1 MKVCLVSAPT
11 ANEFDDRTMGEVD
24 ALRTIAEHAPL
35 GVLSLAAVLEGQGLS
50 PEVVDLNRLYYDFR
64 RSKACSEKDFSCF
77 AASYFRERQFDFVG
91 FSSVCSSY
99 PVTLRIACEVKRLQ
113 PASVV
118 AFGGPQA
125 SAVDVATLEVYAPI
139 DLVVRGEA
147 EQTLPQLLEALAQGR
162 LPDNVPGITFRRD
175 GKIVHNPDA
184 AGIADLDALPFP
196 AFHLL
201 PDIQSCRFMPL
212 ELGRGCPFACT
223 FCSTNDFFR
232 RRFRLKSP
240 ARMLGEM
247 RRMKATYGIDTFDLV
262 HDMFTVDR
270 KRVVAFC
277 EALLGSSDKFYWGCS
292 ARTDCIDEELIEL
305 MASAGCRGIFFGI
318 ETGSARM
325 QKIIDK
331 RLDLADSAARVRA
344 CDRAKI
350 KTAVSLIV
358 GFPEETK
365 DDLRATVGFFMDSL
379 RCHHADPQMVILAP
393 LAGTPIHQQHK
404 ASLFLRDEDA
414 DSDMSYRGWDQGPEE
429 KRMIAEHPEI
439 FPNFYSVPTPFLDH
453 EFLKELRDFLLNG
466 IKTTRR
472 LLLELRLAGADMLAV
487 FEDWRAWRQTSKP
500 GPARNDLVAY
510 YAGESFPHD
519 LLEFV
524 ETQYLSLTTAPLQK
538 TGVIPLKR

>member
-1 MKVCLVSAPT
+1 MKVCLVGAPT
-11 ANEFDDRTMGEVD
+11 AHEFEDRTMGEAD

-35 GVLSLAAVLEGQGLS
+35 GVLTLASVLEERGWH

-64 RSKACSEKDFSCF
+64 KANETGENDFSRF
-77 AASYFRERQFDFVG
+77 AAAYFRDRQFDFIG
-91 FSSVCSSY
+91 FGSVCSSY
-99 PVTLRIACEVKRLQ
+99 PVTVRIACEVKRQQ

-125 SAVDVATLEVYAPI
+125 SAVDVATLKAYAPI

-147 EQTLPQLLEALAQGR
+147 EQTLPQLLEALAQGHP
-162 LPDNVPGITFRRD
+162 LDGISGITFRRD
-175 GKIVHNPDA
+175 GEIVRTPDG
-184 AGIADLDALPFP
+184 AGITDLDSLPFP

-201 PDIQSCRFMPL
+201 PDMGTCRFMPL

-240 ARMLGEM
+240 ARMLEEM
-247 RRMKATYGIDTFDLV
+247 RRVKATYGIDTFELV

-270 KRVVAFC
+270 KRVAAFC
-277 EALLGSSDKFYWGCS
+277 EALLASSEKFYWGCS

-305 MASAGCRGIFFGI
+305 MARAGCRGIFFGI

-331 RLDLADSAARVRA
+331 GLDLVESAARVRS
-344 CDRAKI
+344 CDKSKI

-365 DDLRATVGFFMDSL
+365 EDLRSTVAFFMDSL
-379 RCHHADPQMVILAP
+379 RCEHADPQLVILAP
-393 LAGTPIHQQHK
+393 LAGTPIHRQHK
-404 ASLFLRDEDA
+404 EKLFLEDA
-414 DSDMSYRGWDQGPEE
+414 DSDLSYRGWDQGPEE
-429 KRMIAEHPEI
+429 KKMIAEHPEI
-439 FPNFYSVPTPFLDH
+439 FPNFYSVPAPYLDQ
-453 EFLKELRDFLLNG
+453 ELLKELRDFLLNG
-466 IKTTRR
+466 IKTARR
-472 LLLELRLAGADMLAV
+472 FLLDLRLAGADMLSV
-487 FEDWRAWRQTSKP
+487 FEDWRAWRQDRTA
-500 GPARNDLVAY
+500 GFARNDFAAY
-510 YAGESFPHD
+510 YAGNSFPHD

-524 ETQYLSLTTAPLQK
+524 ETQYLSANQK
-538 TGVIPLKR
+538 TRQG

>member
-1 MKVCLVSAPT
+1 MRVCLVGAPT
-11 ANEFDDRTMGEVD
+11 AHEFDDSSMSE
-24 ALRTIAEHAPL
+24 AESLRAIAEHAPL
-35 GVLSLAAVLEGQGLS
+35 GVLSLASVLEERGLR

-64 RSKACSEKDFSCF
+64 RKNDKNEDDFGRF
-77 AASYFRERQFDFVG
+77 AASYFREPKFDFIG
-91 FSSVCSSY
+91 FGSVCSSY

-113 PASVV
+113 PDSIV

-125 SAVDVATLEVYAPI
+125 SAVDVATLEAYAPI

-147 EQTLPQLLEALAQGR
+147 EQTLPQLLDALAQDHA
-162 LPDNVPGITFRRD
+162 LDDVPGITYRRG
-175 GKIVHNPDA
+175 GKISRTPDGG
-184 AGIADLDALPFP
+184 GITDLDNLPFP

-201 PDIQSCRFMPL
+201 PDLEKCRFMPL
-212 ELGRGCPFACT
+212 ELGRGCPFSCT

-240 ARMLGEM
+240 KRMLEEM
-247 RRMKATYGIDTFDLV
+247 RRIKATYGHDTFELV

-277 EALLGSSDKFYWGCS
+277 EALLQSPDKFYWGCS

-331 RLDLADSAARVRA
+331 GLDMADSAARVRS
-344 CDRAKI
+344 CSKFEI

-365 DDLRATVGFFMDSL
+365 EDLRSTIGFFMDSL
-379 RCHHADPQMVILAP
+379 RSDHADPQLVILAP

-404 ASLFLRDEDA
+404 HELFLDDA
-414 DSDMSYRGWDQGPEE
+414 DSNMAYRGWDQGPEE
-429 KRMIAEHPEI
+429 KKMINEHPDI

-466 IKTTRR
+466 IKTARP
-472 LLLELRLAGADMLAV
+472 LLRELRIAGADMLVV
-487 FEDWRAWRQTSKP
+487 FEQWRAWRRKNK
-500 GPARNDLVAY
+500 GDLERDDLAAY
-510 YAGESFPHD
+510 YAADSFPHD
-519 LLEFV
+519 LMEFV
-524 ETQYLSLTTAPLQK
+524 EAQYLSVTKAADS
-538 TGVIPLKR
+538 

>member
-1 MKVCLVSAPT
+1 MKVCLVGAPT
-11 ANEFDDRTMGEVD
+11 AHEFDDRALGEAEAD
-24 ALRTIAEHAPL
+24 ALRAIAEHAPL
-35 GVLSLAAVLEGQGLS
+35 GVLSLAAVLEERGLH

-64 RSKACSEKDFSCF
+64 RNNESNESDFSRF
-77 AASYFRERQFDFVG
+77 ATSYFREREFDFVG
-91 FSSVCSSY
+91 FGSVCSSY
-99 PVTLRIACEVKRLQ
+99 PVTLRIACEVKRQQ
-113 PASVV
+113 PASIV

-125 SAVDVATLEVYAPI
+125 SAVDVATLEAYAPI

-147 EQTLPQLLEALAQGR
+147 EQTLPQLLDALAQGR

-175 GKIVHNPDA
+175 GKIVRNPDA
-184 AGIADLDALPFP
+184 EGITDLDTLPFP

-201 PDIQSCRFMPL
+201 PDMGTCRFMPL

-240 ARMLGEM
+240 ARMLEEM
-247 RRMKATYGIDTFDLV
+247 RRVKATYGIDTFELV

-270 KRVVAFC
+270 KRVAAFC
-277 EALLGSSDKFYWGCS
+277 EALLASSDRFYWGCS

-305 MASAGCRGIFFGI
+305 MASAGCRGVFFGI

-325 QKIIDK
+325 QKVIDK
-331 RLDLADSAARVRA
+331 RLDLKDSAARVRS
-344 CDRAKI
+344 CSKSKI

-365 DDLRATVGFFMDSL
+365 DDLRSTVGFFTDSL
-379 RCHHADPQMVILAP
+379 RCDHADPQLVILAP

-404 ASLFLRDEDA
+404 KDLFLEDS

-429 KRMIAEHPEI
+429 KKMIAEHPDI

-466 IKTTRR
+466 IKTARR
-472 LLLELRLAGADMLAV
+472 LLLELRLAGADMLYV
-487 FEDWRAWRQTSKP
+487 FEEWRAWRGSNKA
-500 GPARNDLVAY
+500 GLSRDDLAAY
-510 YAGESFPHD
+510 YASDSFPHD

-524 ETQYLSLTTAPLQK
+524 KTQYLSESK
-538 TGVIPLKR
+538 TPAEVSA

>member
-1 MKVCLVSAPT
+1 MKVCLVGAPT
-11 ANEFDDRTMGEVD
+11 ANEFDNHAMSEAD
-24 ALRTIAEHAPL
+24 ALRNIAEHAPL
-35 GVLSLAAVLEGQGLS
+35 GVLSLAAVLEEQGLR

-64 RSKACSEKDFSCF
+64 RNHESNESDFSSF

-91 FSSVCSSY
+91 FGSVCSSY
-99 PVTLRIACEVKRLQ
+99 PVTLRIACEVKRQQ
-113 PASVV
+113 PATVV

-125 SAVDVATLEVYAPI
+125 SAVDVATLEAYTPI

-147 EQTLPQLLEALAQGR
+147 EQTLPQLLDALAQDR
-162 LPDNVPGITFRRD
+162 PLDDVPGITFRRD
-175 GKIVHNPDA
+175 GKIVRNPDGG
-184 AGIADLDALPFP
+184 GITDLDSLPFP

-201 PDIQSCRFMPL
+201 PDMGMCRFMPL

-240 ARMLGEM
+240 ARMLEEM
-247 RRMKATYGIDTFDLV
+247 RRVKATYGIDTFELV

-270 KRVVAFC
+270 KRVAAFC
-277 EALLGSSDKFYWGCS
+277 EALLASPDKFYWGCS

-331 RLDLADSAARVRA
+331 GLDLKHSAARVRS
-344 CDRAKI
+344 CSKSKI

-358 GFPEETK
+358 GFPEETQE
-365 DDLRATVGFFMDSL
+365 DLRSTIGFFTDSL
-379 RCHHADPQMVILAP
+379 RCDHADPQLVILAP
-393 LAGTPIHQQHK
+393 LAGTPIHKQHK
-404 ASLFLRDEDA
+404 ENLFLEDA

-429 KRMIAEHPEI
+429 KKMIAEHSDI

-453 EFLKELRDFLLNG
+453 EYLKELRDFLLNG
-466 IKTTRR
+466 IKTARR
-472 LLLELRLAGADMLAV
+472 LLLQLRLAGADMLYV
-487 FEDWRAWRQTSKP
+487 FEEWRAWRESNKP
-500 GPARNDLVAY
+500 GLTRDGLAAY
-510 YAGESFPHD
+510 YASDSFPYD

-524 ETQYLSLTTAPLQK
+524 KMQYLAESKVGAE
-538 TGVIPLKR
+538 VSA

>member
-11 ANEFDDRTMGEVD
+11 ANEFDDRTMGEAD

-35 GVLSLAAVLEGQGLS
+35 GVLSLAAVLEERRLH
-50 PEVVDLNRLYYDFR
+50 PEVVDLNRLYYNFR
-64 RSKACSEKDFSCF
+64 HTNASNENDFSRF
-77 AASYFRERQFDFVG
+77 AASYFHERQFDFVG
-91 FSSVCSSY
+91 FGSVCSSY
-99 PVTLRIACEVKRLQ
+99 PVTLRIACEVKRQQ

-125 SAVDVATLEVYAPI
+125 SAVDVATLEAYPPI
-139 DLVVRGEA
+139 DLMVRGEA
-147 EQTLPQLLEALAQGR
+147 EQTLPQLLDALTQGR
-162 LPDNVPGITFRRD
+162 RLDDIPGMTFRHD
-175 GKIVHNPDA
+175 GKIVRNPDGG
-184 AGIADLDALPFP
+184 GITDLDTLPFP

-201 PDIQSCRFMPL
+201 PDMETCRFMPL

-240 ARMLGEM
+240 ARMLEEM
-247 RRMKATYGIDTFDLV
+247 RRVKATYGIDTFDLV

-270 KRVVAFC
+270 KRVAAFC
-277 EALLGSSDKFYWGCS
+277 EALLESSDKFYWGCS

-331 RLDLADSAARVRA
+331 GLDLADSRERVRS
-344 CDRAKI
+344 CSKFKI

-365 DDLRATVGFFMDSL
+365 DDLRSTIGFFADSL
-379 RCHHADPQMVILAP
+379 CSDHADPQLVILAP
-393 LAGTPIHQQHK
+393 LAGTPIHRQHK
-404 ASLFLRDEDA
+404 EELFLPDDAA
-414 DSDMSYRGWDQGPEE
+414 DSDMAYRGWDQGPEE
-429 KRMIAEHPEI
+429 KKMIAEHPDI
-439 FPNFYSVPTPFLDH
+439 FPNFYSVPTPNLDQ

-466 IKTTRR
+466 IKTARR
-472 LLLELRLAGADMLAV
+472 LLLELRRAGADMLVV
-487 FEDWRAWRQTSKP
+487 FEEWRAWRGNNKA
-500 GPARNDLVAY
+500 GLRRDGLAAY
-510 YAGESFPHD
+510 YASDSFPHD

-524 ETQYLSLTTAPLQK
+524 ETQYLSESKAAAK
-538 TGVIPLKR
+538 VSA

>member
-11 ANEFDDRTMGEVD
+11 ANEFDDRAMAEAG
-24 ALRTIAEHAPL
+24 ALRNIAEHAPL
-35 GVLSLAAVLEGQGLS
+35 GVLSLAAVLEERGLN
-50 PEVVDLNRLYYDFR
+50 PDVVDLNRLYYDFR
-64 RSKACSEKDFSCF
+64 HINERGENDFSRF
-77 AASYFRERQFDFVG
+77 AASYFRDRQYDFVG
-91 FSSVCSSY
+91 FGSVCSSY
-99 PVTLRIACEVKRLQ
+99 PVTLRVACEVKRTQ
-113 PASVV
+113 PDSVV

-125 SAVDVATLEVYAPI
+125 SAVDTATLQTYAPI

-147 EQTLPQLLEALAQGR
+147 EQTLPQLLDALADGR
-162 LPDNVPGITFRRD
+162 RLDDVPGISFRRD
-175 GKIVHNPDA
+175 GKVVRNPDA
-184 AGIADLDALPFP
+184 GGIADLDTLPFP

-201 PDIQSCRFMPL
+201 PDMETCRFMPL

-240 ARMLGEM
+240 ARMLQEM
-247 RRMKATYGIDTFDLV
+247 RRIKATYGIDTFELV

-270 KRVVAFC
+270 KRVAAFC
-277 EALLGSSDKFYWGCS
+277 EALLASPDKFYWGCS

-344 CDRAKI
+344 CDKAKI

-365 DDLRATVGFFMDSL
+365 DDLRSTVGFFMDSL
-379 RCHHADPQMVILAP
+379 RSDHADPQLVILAP
-393 LAGTPIHQQHK
+393 LAGTPIHQRHK
-404 ASLFLRDEDA
+404 EELFLRDEDA
-414 DSDMSYRGWDQGPEE
+414 DSDMSYRGWDQGTEE
-429 KRMIAEHPEI
+429 KKMIAEHPDI

-466 IKTTRR
+466 IRTARP
-472 LLLELRLAGADMLAV
+472 LLLELRLAGADMLSV
-487 FEDWRAWRQTSKP
+487 FEDWRAWRQN
-500 GPARNDLVAY
+500 GEADLSRDDLAAY
-510 YAGESFPHD
+510 YAGDSFPHD
-519 LLEFV
+519 LFEFV
-524 ETQYLSLTTAPLQK
+524 ETQYLSQSKIAGNGLA
-538 TGVIPLKR
+538 

>member
-1 MKVCLVSAPT
+1 MKVCLVGAPT
-11 ANEFDDRTMGEVD
+11 AHEFDDHAMGEAD
-24 ALRTIAEHAPL
+24 ALRAIAEHAPL
-35 GVLSLAAVLEGQGLS
+35 GVLSLAAVLEERGLH
-50 PEVVDLNRLYYDFR
+50 PEVVDLNRLYYDFQR
-64 RSKACSEKDFSCF
+64 ASDKDEDDFSRF
-77 AASYFRERQFDFVG
+77 AASCFRDRQFDFVG

-99 PVTLRIACEVKRLQ
+99 PVTLRIACELKRRQ
-113 PASVV
+113 PYSVV

-125 SAVDVATLEVYAPI
+125 SAVDVATLEAYAPI

-147 EQTLPQLLEALAQGR
+147 EQTLPQLLEGLDQGG
-162 LPDNVPGITFRRD
+162 LLDDIPGITFRRD
-175 GKIVHNPDA
+175 GKIVRNPDA
-184 AGIADLDALPFP
+184 AGITDLDTLPFP

-201 PDIQSCRFMPL
+201 PGMETCRFMPL
-212 ELGRGCPFACT
+212 ELGRGCPFSCT

-240 ARMLGEM
+240 ARMLEEM
-247 RRMKATYGIDTFDLV
+247 RRVRDTYGIDTFELV

-270 KRVVAFC
+270 KRVAAFC
-277 EALLGSSDKFYWGCS
+277 EALLDSSDKFYWGCS

-325 QKIIDK
+325 QKVIDK
-331 RLDLADSAARVRA
+331 GLDLADSAARVRA
-344 CDRAKI
+344 CDKSKI

-365 DDLRATVGFFMDSL
+365 EDLRSTIGFFMDAL
-379 RCHHADPQMVILAP
+379 RSDHADPQLVILAP

-404 ASLFLRDEDA
+404 HELFLDDA
-414 DSDMSYRGWDQGPEE
+414 DSNMAYRGWDQGPEE
-429 KRMIAEHPEI
+429 KKMINEHPDI

-466 IKTTRR
+466 IKTARP
-472 LLLELRLAGADMLAV
+472 LLRELRIAGADMLVV
-487 FEDWRAWRQTSKP
+487 FEEWRAWRRKNK
-500 GPARNDLVAY
+500 GDLERDDLAAY
-510 YAGESFPHD
+510 YAGASFPHD

-524 ETQYLSLTTAPLQK
+524 ETQYLSEGKAATS
-538 TGVIPLKR
+538 

>member
-1 MKVCLVSAPT
+1 VCAMKVCLVSAPT
-11 ANEFDDRTMGEVD
+11 ANEFDDHAMAEAD

-35 GVLSLAAVLEGQGLS
+35 GVLSLAAVLEERGLH

-64 RSKACSEKDFSCF
+64 RASESNENDFSRY
-77 AASYFRERQFDFVG
+77 AASYFRERQYDFVG
-91 FSSVCSSY
+91 FGSVCSSY

-113 PASVV
+113 PAALV

-125 SAVDVATLEVYAPI
+125 SAVDKPTLQAYAPI

-147 EQTLPQLLEALAQGR
+147 EQTLPLLLDALAQGR
-162 LPDNVPGITFRRD
+162 LLDDVPGITFRRD
-175 GKIVHNPDA
+175 GKIVRNPDA
-184 AGIADLDALPFP
+184 AGIADLDTLPFP

-201 PDIQSCRFMPL
+201 PDMKTCRFMPL

-240 ARMLGEM
+240 ARMLEEM
-247 RRMKATYGIDTFDLV
+247 RRAKATYGIDTFELV

-270 KRVVAFC
+270 KRVAAFC
-277 EALLGSSDKFYWGCS
+277 EALLQSPDKFYWGCS

-344 CDRAKI
+344 CDKAKI

-365 DDLRATVGFFMDSL
+365 DDLRSTVGFFADSL
-379 RCHHADPQMVILAP
+379 RSDHADPQLVILAP

-404 ASLFLRDEDA
+404 ENLFLHDEDA
-414 DSDMSYRGWDQGPEE
+414 DSDMSYRGWDQGREE
-429 KRMIAEHPEI
+429 KKMIAQHPDI
-439 FPNFYSVPTPFLDH
+439 FPNFYSVPTPLLDH

-466 IKTTRR
+466 TKTARR
-472 LLLELRLAGADMLAV
+472 LLLELRLAGADMLCV
-487 FEDWRAWRQTSKP
+487 FEDWRAWRQNSKASL
-500 GPARNDLVAY
+500 ARNDLVAY
-510 YAGESFPHD
+510 YAGDSFPHD
-519 LLEFV
+519 LLDFV
-524 ETQYLSLTTAPLQK
+524 ETQYLSQSKVDGSGSA
-538 TGVIPLKR
+538 

>member
-1 MKVCLVSAPT
+1 MRVCLVGAPT
-11 ANEFDDRTMGEVD
+11 AHEFDDGAMMMAEAD
-24 ALRTIAEHAPL
+24 ALRAIAEHAPL
-35 GVLSLAAVLEGQGLS
+35 GVLSLAAVLEERGLR
-50 PEVVDLNRLYYDFR
+50 PEIVDLNRLYYDFR
-64 RSKACSEKDFSCF
+64 RKNEKNENDFSRF
-77 AASYFRERQFDFVG
+77 AAAYFRERQFDFVG

-99 PVTLRIACEVKRLQ
+99 PVTLRIACEVKRQQ
-113 PASVV
+113 PDSVV

-125 SAVDVATLEVYAPI
+125 SAVDVATLEAYAPI

-147 EQTLPQLLEALAQGR
+147 EQTLPQLLEALDQGGP
-162 LPDNVPGITFRRD
+162 LDEVPGLTFRESNAGKVVRTPD
-175 GKIVHNPDA
+175 GG
-184 AGIADLDALPFP
+184 GIADLDSLPFP

-201 PDIQSCRFMPL
+201 PDMETCRFMPL

-240 ARMLGEM
+240 GRVLEEM
-247 RRMKATYGIDTFDLV
+247 RRVKATYAIDTFELV

-270 KRVVAFC
+270 KRVAAFC
-277 EALLGSSDKFYWGCS
+277 EALLASPDKFYWGCS

-331 RLDLADSAARVRA
+331 GLDLADSRARIRS
-344 CDRAKI
+344 CSKAKI

-365 DDLRATVGFFMDSL
+365 EDLRDTIGFFADSL
-379 RCHHADPQMVILAP
+379 RSDHADPQLVILAP
-393 LAGTPIHQQHK
+393 LAGTPIHRQHK
-404 ASLFLRDEDA
+404 EELFLPNEAA

-429 KRMIAEHPEI
+429 KKMISEHPDI
-439 FPNFYSVPTPFLDH
+439 FPNFYSVPTTHVDQ
-453 EFLKELRDFLLNG
+453 EYLKELRDFLLNG
-466 IKTTRR
+466 IKTARS
-472 LLLELRLAGADMLAV
+472 LLLELRRAGADMLEV
-487 FEDWRAWRQTSKP
+487 FEDWRAWRRDKAA
-500 GPARNDLVAY
+500 GIRRDDLAAY
-510 YAGESFPHD
+510 YASDSFPHD

-524 ETQYLSLTTAPLQK
+524 ETEYISQGEAHAT
-538 TGVIPLKR
+538 RFE